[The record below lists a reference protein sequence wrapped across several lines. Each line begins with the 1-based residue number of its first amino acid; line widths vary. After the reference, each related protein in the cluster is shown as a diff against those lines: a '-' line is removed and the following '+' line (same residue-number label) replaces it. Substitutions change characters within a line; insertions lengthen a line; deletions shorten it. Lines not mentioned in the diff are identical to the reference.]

1 MNKIIIAVASAL
13 ALSSIS
19 FAQGRGGQGGGQGRG
34 QGGQQ
39 GRVQSVSVP
48 VSVLRESL
56 PLTKEKLDTL
66 EADLKVLAS
75 VQLPAEA
82 VLELKLTAEQKK
94 TIGEIA
100 KQSQEKVRELMQSG
114 DREGAMALREQVA
127 TKVSAVLT
135 ADQKK
140 VVEKY
145 PQRGWWIWWRT
156 SRRASSSQVNLK
168 GASKEAPFFIIKV
181 TKISQLLCTNFVK

>member
-13 ALSSIS
+13 ALSSVS

-39 GRVQSVSVP
+39 GRLQSVSVP

-145 PQRGWWIWWRT
+145 PQRGQGGG
-156 SRRASSSQVNLK
+156 RRGGNSSN
-168 GASKEAPFFIIKV
+168 
-181 TKISQLLCTNFVK
+181 

>member
-145 PQRGWWIWWRT
+145 PQRGQGGG
-156 SRRASSSQVNLK
+156 RRGGNSSN
-168 GASKEAPFFIIKV
+168 
-181 TKISQLLCTNFVK
+181 

>member
-1 MNKIIIAVASAL
+1 MNKIIIALASVL
-13 ALSSIS
+13 ALSSVS

-39 GRVQSVSVP
+39 GRVQTVSVP
-48 VSVLRESL
+48 VSVLREML

-66 EADLKVLAS
+66 EADLKVLSGA
-75 VQLPAEA
+75 QLPAEA
-82 VLELKLTAEQKK
+82 VLELKLTADQKK
-94 TIGEIA
+94 TLGEIA
-100 KQSQEKVRELMQSG
+100 KQSQEKVRELT
-114 DREGAMALREQVA
+114 

-145 PQRGWWIWWRT
+145 PQRGQGGG
-156 SRRASSSQVNLK
+156 RRGGNSSN
-168 GASKEAPFFIIKV
+168 
-181 TKISQLLCTNFVK
+181 

>member
-13 ALSSIS
+13 ALSSVS

-145 PQRGWWIWWRT
+145 PQRGQGGG
-156 SRRASSSQVNLK
+156 RRGGNSSN
-168 GASKEAPFFIIKV
+168 
-181 TKISQLLCTNFVK
+181 